1 MSVLA
6 MDTPIGPD
14 GLPAVF
20 EGGAWVSHD
29 RRFWWN
35 GAAWFPLKKAGA
47 GSPLV
52 NLGIGLLFLAII
64 GYVAYTT
71 LATESAYTVGFYLG
85 VTAFFA
91 VLFVV
96 FRFVGRWGCFGIL
109 IRGVCVFL
117 AVLKILTLIA
127 HPPPA

>member
-1 MSVLA
+1 
-6 MDTPIGPD
+6 MDAQIGPD
-14 GLPAVF
+14 GRPAVF
-20 EGGAWVSHD
+20 EGGAWVSQD

-35 GAAWFPLKKAGA
+35 GAAWLPLKKAGA
-47 GSPLV
+47 GIPLA

-71 LATESAYTVGFYLG
+71 LATESAYTIGFYVG
-85 VTAFFA
+85 VIAFFA